1 MSDLLEVLEI
11 NPQKLPKK
19 CTRAVNVVRGQWVE
33 RGQPVDGTALAEF
46 LDQAIDFCKQM
57 ELTYPKVLL
66 LRLKQLQRG
75 EWQPAQEV
83 VDADGRFA
91 EVTGW

>member
-11 NPQKLPKK
+11 NPEKLPKR
-19 CTRAVNVVRGQWVE
+19 CTRAVNVVRGQRVE
-33 RGQPVDGTALAEF
+33 RGQPVYGTVLAEF

-57 ELTYPKVLL
+57 ELVYPKVLL

-75 EWQPAQEV
+75 EWRPAPGAV
-83 VDADGRFA
+83 N
-91 EVTGW
+91 